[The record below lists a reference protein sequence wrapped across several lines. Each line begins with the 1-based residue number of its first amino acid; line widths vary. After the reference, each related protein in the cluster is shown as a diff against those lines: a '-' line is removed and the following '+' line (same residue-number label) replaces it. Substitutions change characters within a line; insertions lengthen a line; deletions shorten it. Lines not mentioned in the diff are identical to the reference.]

1 MIVISEAWT
10 PKKKSNRKAPMIK
23 NYQTYNEMQ
32 VTTTKGG
39 CGFYAKQE
47 LKNKPGK
54 NLDQIYHNKDD
65 EFQKVEIEILN
76 NKKLY
81 MIIGL

>member
-1 MIVISEAWT
+1 
-10 PKKKSNRKAPMIK
+10 
-23 NYQTYNEMQ
+23 MQ